1 MYMRLNQALLKLP
14 IRFDADALA
23 AEINAFPDRAWV
35 PHPNRIPGNEAAM
48 LVTTEGRLVE
58 DLIGPMA
65 PTEFLRSA
73 PYMMEAMSEIGAVWG
88 RCRLMRLSPGAI
100 VPAHV
105 DTHYYWRTH
114 VRIHVPII
122 TAPEVK
128 FTCAGETVHMAA
140 GECWIFDTF
149 ARHHV
154 ENHASFAR
162 THLVLDT
169 VGGEWLWDLIE
180 AAGGESRMIGPG
192 MGGGRALKFE
202 GRYISGVMSPW
213 ELRYHIAFLR
223 DEMVPDPMVDAIF
236 GRLERFAEGW
246 SGVWAQH
253 GEAASGFPAYRALMA
268 GLEGEMRRAGGERL
282 RLRND
287 LPLYRMID
295 ELMFTVNATLTA
307 PGGAAQLRSV
317 GN

>member
-1 MYMRLNQALLKLP
+1 MRLTQPLLRLP
-14 IRFDADALA
+14 IRFDAGALA
-23 AEINAFPDRAWV
+23 AEIDAFPARAWV
-35 PHPNRIPGNEAAM
+35 PHPNKIPGNEAVM
-48 LVTTEGRLVE
+48 LVTTEGRLIE

-73 PYMMEAMSEIGAVWG
+73 PYMMEAMAEIGAVWG
-88 RCRLMRLSPGAI
+88 RCRLMRLAPGAV
-100 VPAHV
+100 VPPHV

-114 VRIHVPII
+114 VRIHVPIV
-122 TAPEVK
+122 TAPEVS

-154 ENHASFAR
+154 ENHAPFAR

-169 VGGEWLWDLIE
+169 VGGEWLWDLIDG
-180 AAGGESRMIGPG
+180 AGGESRPIAPG
-192 MGGGRALKFE
+192 MGAGRSLKFE
-202 GRYISGVMSPW
+202 GLNVTGIMTPW
-213 ELRYHIAFLR
+213 ELRYHIGFLQG
-223 DEMVPDPMVDAIF
+223 EMVPDPTAGMVF

-253 GEAASGFPAYRALMA
+253 GEAAAGFPAYRALMA
-268 GLEGEMRRAGGERL
+268 SLQRELQAIDGQRL

-295 ELMFTVNATLTA
+295 ELLFTVNATLTT

>member
-1 MYMRLNQALLKLP
+1 MRLTQPLLRLP
-14 IRFDADALA
+14 IRFDAAALA
-23 AEINAFPDRAWV
+23 AEIDAFPARAWV
-35 PHPNRIPGNEAAM
+35 PHPNKIPGNEAAM
-48 LVTTEGRLVE
+48 LVTTEGRLIE

-73 PYMMEAMSEIGAVWG
+73 PYMMEAMAAIGAVWG
-88 RCRLMRLSPGAI
+88 RCRLMRLSPGAV
-100 VPAHV
+100 VPPHV

-114 VRIHVPII
+114 VRIHVPIV
-122 TAPEVK
+122 TAPEVS
-128 FTCAGETVHMAA
+128 FTCRGETVHMAA

-154 ENHASFAR
+154 ENGASFSR

-169 VGGEWLWDLIE
+169 VGGEWLWDLID
-180 AAGGESRMIGPG
+180 AAGGESRLIAPG
-192 MGGGRALKFE
+192 MGEGRPLKFE
-202 GRYISGVMSPW
+202 GLNVTGIMSPW

-223 DEMVPDPMVDAIF
+223 EEAEPDPLLGAIF
-236 GRLERFAEGW
+236 GQLERLAEGW

-253 GEAASGFPAYRALMA
+253 GASPDGIPAYRQLLGGVERALLA
-268 GLEGEMRRAGGERL
+268 IGGQQV

-287 LPLYRMID
+287 LPLYRVID
-295 ELMFTVNATLTA
+295 ELLFTVNATLTT
-307 PGGAAQLRSV
+307 PGGAARLRSV